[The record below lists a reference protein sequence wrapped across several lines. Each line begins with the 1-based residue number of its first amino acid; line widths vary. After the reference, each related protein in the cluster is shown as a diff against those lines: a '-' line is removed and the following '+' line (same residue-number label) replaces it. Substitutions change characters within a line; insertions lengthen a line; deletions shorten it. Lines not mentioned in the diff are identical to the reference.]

1 MTFNFLILFSSYF
14 LIIFSVI
21 GYGSFFC
28 KIFSGNNNLNFGFK
42 GLYGLF
48 ILILYSFLS
57 HYFIAHS
64 ILHNSFILIFGLF
77 LFIFFF
83 RDGLDNFSSKIG
95 LLTFFILFIALLIF
109 KTHDDFPYYH
119 FGYSYYLTQEPM
131 LIGVGKFNHGFRT
144 PSSIFYLNSLYFL
157 PFIKYYSFYIP
168 TLLFLGFSNLILVSN
183 LYKNIKEKNLDHLFF
198 LNIFIFIFIN
208 IFFYRLQEHGTD
220 RSAQILISILFIEIL
235 YLIKYQKNLKK
246 HISNIF
252 ILVGII
258 ISLKAFYVLYLV
270 LFIPLFLI
278 FYKNKKLNLITY
290 SFKNSYFYATA
301 FLLLIV
307 ISIYFFNTGCLLY
320 PLSFTCFDNLDWS
333 IGVENTAKMNE
344 HYQLWSKAGRTPNSN
359 VLDPK
364 NYLIDFNWISNWID
378 LYFFNKV
385 SDFLLGLFVVN
396 LIVLIFFFKKD
407 NSKFIFNQ
415 KIKNILILYI
425 FILILFIEW
434 FINHPAL
441 RYGGYILIAL
451 ITFIPISLVLEKNSK
466 KNSNSLVKFKVLIL
480 ITILVFLSRNFNRIY
495 KEIDKYD
502 YKPLQNS
509 FYYIDK
515 SHFRIQENFNYLITN
530 FNNCKINLSTCDLTL
545 NKKVKEFYPNRYIFV
560 YD

>member
-1 MTFNFLILFSSYF
+1 MTFNLLILFSFYF

-28 KIFSGNNNLNFGFK
+28 KILSVNNLNFGFK

-48 ILILYSFLS
+48 LLIVYSSLS

-64 ILHNSFILIFGLF
+64 ILHNSLILIFGLF
-77 LFIFFF
+77 LFIFLFKDKF
-83 RDGLDNFSSKIG
+83 NDFSSKT
-95 LLTFFILFIALLIF
+95 LLLNFFILFIALLIF

-119 FGYSYYLTQEPM
+119 FGYSYYLTQESM
-131 LIGVGKFNHGFRT
+131 LIGVGQFNHGFRT

-168 TLLFLGFSNLILVSN
+168 TLLFLGFSNLILFSN
-183 LYKNIKEKNLDHLFF
+183 LYKNIKEKKLDYLFF
-198 LNIFIFIFIN
+198 LNVLVLIFIN

-235 YLIKYQKNLKK
+235 YLVTYLKNFKK

-252 ILVGII
+252 ILLGII
-258 ISLKAFYVLYLV
+258 ISLKAFYVLYLL
-270 LFIPLFLI
+270 LFIPLTFI
-278 FYKNKKLNLITY
+278 MYKYKTFNLVTY
-290 SFKNSYFYATA
+290 SLNNFYFYA
-301 FLLLIV
+301 FSLLLLIV
-307 ISIYFFNTGCLLY
+307 ISIYFLNTGCLLY
-320 PLSFTCFDNLDWS
+320 PLSFTCFDNFDWS
-333 IGVENTAKMNE
+333 IGAENTAKMNE
-344 HYQLWSKAGRTPNSN
+344 HYQLWSKAGKTPNSN

-364 NYLIDFNWISNWID
+364 NYLINFNWIPNWID

-385 SDFLLGLFVVN
+385 SDFLLGLFAVN
-396 LIVLIFFFKKD
+396 LIVFIFFFKRNKT
-407 NSKFIFNQ
+407 KFIFDK
-415 KIKNILILYI
+415 KIRNILILYLFI
-425 FILILFIEW
+425 FILFVEW

-451 ITFIPISLVLEKNSK
+451 ITFIPISLILEKNQK
-466 KNSNSLVKFKVLIL
+466 KYSNSIFKFKILIS
-480 ITILVFLSRNFNRIY
+480 ITILVFLIRNFDRISN
-495 KEIDKYD
+495 EINKYD
-502 YKPLQNS
+502 YNPLQYS

-515 SHFRIQENFNYLITN
+515 SHFRIQKNFDYLITN
-530 FNNCKINLSTCDLTL
+530 FNNCKINLNTCDTTL
-545 NKKVKEFYPNRYIFV
+545 SKKVKEFYPGRYMFI